1 MRPSIWILNFGLAVA
16 SLDPIPYQHDRNQIK
31 PIPYQAPSNNQIRLL
46 KFNHH
51 NLDQELEQLDLD
63 KVAFIGIPNDFL
75 HQFIHYLLNTELLLE
90 ETKYRER
97 MDQFDINKRLANAD
111 SKSNANYELSYAGLD
126 ILIYLNGMLG
136 V

>member
-1 MRPSIWILNFGLAVA
+1 
-16 SLDPIPYQHDRNQIK
+16 
-31 PIPYQAPSNNQIRLL
+31 
-46 KFNHH
+46 
-51 NLDQELEQLDLD
+51 
-63 KVAFIGIPNDFL
+63 
-75 HQFIHYLLNTELLLE
+75 
-90 ETKYRER
+90 